1 MMSDVFLEPLLDPC
15 IEKLFALIR
24 LYAEWLPWRGLSANP
39 FQPSYHFLRAFG
51 FDRNRPGIFGQGID
65 HGQQIF
71 VALIPSTEFLHVH
84 QIHLPLFVSV
94 KYQGGCGREAG
105 PSGFV

>member
-1 MMSDVFLEPLLDPC
+1 MMSAVFLEPRWEPC

-24 LYAEWLPWRGLSANP
+24 LHAEWLPWRGLSANP
-39 FQPSYHFLRAFG
+39 FEPSYHFLRAFG
-51 FDRNRPGIFGQGID
+51 FDTAQAYLDRASIMVNKYLLPLF
-65 HGQQIF
+65 H
-71 VALIPSTEFLHVH
+71 FLHVH

-94 KYQGGCGREAG
+94 KCQGGCGREAG

>member
-1 MMSDVFLEPLLDPC
+1 MMSAVFLEPRWEPC

-24 LYAEWLPWRGLSANP
+24 LHAEWLPWRGLSANP
-39 FQPSYHFLRAFG
+39 FEPWYHFLRAFG

-71 VALIPSTEFLHVH
+71 VALIPFFACPPNPSAIVRLG
-84 QIHLPLFVSV
+84 QIPGWVW
-94 KYQGGCGREAG
+94 
-105 PSGFV
+105 